1 MGHKHL
7 YFERRKLMAL
17 EKLKSWAKEKA
28 EDVKT
33 SVDIKLWQLGEW
45 AKENPEQAATIICTA
60 IGAAGI
66 IIKRVDRGARIRKEE
81 RLKDRYIYDRSLGS
95 YWNLRRRP
103 TQTEKLRIERLR
115 RQGLSY
121 GEILTQMKLL

>member
-1 MGHKHL
+1 MDHKRL
-7 YFERRKLMAL
+7 YFERGKLMAL
-17 EKLKSWAKEKA
+17 EKLKNWAKEKA

-33 SVDIKLWQLGEW
+33 SVNIKLWQLGEW
-45 AKENPEQAATIICTA
+45 AKENPEQAATIVCTA

-66 IIKRVDRGARIRKEE
+66 IIKRVDHGARIRKEE

-121 GEILTQMKLL
+121 GEILSQMKLL

>member
-1 MGHKHL
+1 
-7 YFERRKLMAL
+7 MAL
-17 EKLKSWAKEKA
+17 EKLKSWAKTKA

-33 SVDIKLWQLGEW
+33 SVDIKLWQLSEW
-45 AKENPEQAATIICTA
+45 AKENPEQAATIACTA

-66 IIKRVDRGARIRKEE
+66 IIKRMDRGARIRKEE
-81 RLKDRYIYDRSLGS
+81 RLKDRYIYDRHLGS
-95 YWNLRRRP
+95 YWNLRRKP